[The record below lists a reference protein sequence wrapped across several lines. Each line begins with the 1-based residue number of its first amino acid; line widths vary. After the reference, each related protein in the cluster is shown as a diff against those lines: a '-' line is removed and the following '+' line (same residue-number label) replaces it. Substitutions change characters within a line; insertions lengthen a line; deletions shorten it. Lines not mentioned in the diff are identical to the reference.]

1 MQCASHGRHALCNAA
16 QVNMNL
22 DIVRNRMLQLD
33 IQLSMATVALS
44 IGGLVAA
51 AFGMNLLTSL
61 EMHPYAFE
69 IVALMLLLLPVV
81 AFRAMRRHAR
91 KKNIF

>member
-1 MQCASHGRHALCNAA
+1 LALTIT
-16 QVNMNL
+16 QVNVNL

-44 IGGLVAA
+44 IGGLMAA

-61 EMHPYAFE
+61 EAHPHAFE
-69 IVALMLLLLPVV
+69 TVALCLVLLPLL

-91 KKNIF
+91 NKNIF

>member
-1 MQCASHGRHALCNAA
+1 
-16 QVNMNL
+16 MNL

-69 IVALMLLLLPVV
+69 TVALLLLLPLA
-81 AFRAMRRHAR
+81 AFRAMRRYAR

>member
-51 AFGMNLLTSL
+51 AL
-61 EMHPYAFE
+61 A
-69 IVALMLLLLPVV
+69 
-81 AFRAMRRHAR
+81 
-91 KKNIF
+91 

>member
-1 MQCASHGRHALCNAA
+1 MTWLW

-69 IVALMLLLLPVV
+69 TVALLLLLLPLA
-81 AFRAMRRHAR
+81 AFRAMRRYAR

>member
-1 MQCASHGRHALCNAA
+1 
-16 QVNMNL
+16 MNL

-51 AFGMNLLTSL
+51 AFGMNLLTTL
-61 EMHPYAFE
+61 EAQPHAFE
-69 IVALMLLLLPVV
+69 SVALCLVLLPLL
-81 AFRAMRRHAR
+81 AFGAMRRYAR
-91 KKNIF
+91 NKNIF

>member
-1 MQCASHGRHALCNAA
+1 
-16 QVNMNL
+16 MNL

-51 AFGMNLLTSL
+51 AFGMNLLTSV
-61 EMHPYAFE
+61 ETHPHAFE
-69 IVALMLLLLPVV
+69 AVVLCLVLLPLL
-81 AFRAMRRHAR
+81 AFRAMRSHAR
-91 KKNIF
+91 RKNIF

>member
-1 MQCASHGRHALCNAA
+1 
-16 QVNMNL
+16 
-22 DIVRNRMLQLD
+22 MLQLD

-51 AFGMNLLTSL
+51 AFGMNLFTSL
-61 EMHPYAFE
+61 ETHPHAFE
-69 IVALMLLLLPVV
+69 MVAGCLLLLPLL
-81 AFRAMRRHAR
+81 AFRTMRRHAR